1 MTKEEFYWSKHIVAI
16 EWWLHECDLPNKLTW
31 ARLRVFDD
39 ATADSCFEEGG
50 KLYGFE
56 NRDFAAYILSEDE
69 YISSQGMDAEDEQ
82 EYGIKLAEI
91 YTPAWLDNP
100 VQLFEYFGSY

>member
-16 EWWLHECDLPNKLTW
+16 EWWLHECDLLDKLTW

-39 ATADSCFEEGG
+39 GTADSCFDDGG

-56 NRDFAAYILSEDE
+56 NRNSAGYILSEDE
-69 YISSQGMDAEDEQ
+69 YISFEGMDEEDEQ

-91 YTPAWLDNP
+91 YTPVWLDNP
-100 VQLFEYFGSY
+100 DQLFEYLGSY